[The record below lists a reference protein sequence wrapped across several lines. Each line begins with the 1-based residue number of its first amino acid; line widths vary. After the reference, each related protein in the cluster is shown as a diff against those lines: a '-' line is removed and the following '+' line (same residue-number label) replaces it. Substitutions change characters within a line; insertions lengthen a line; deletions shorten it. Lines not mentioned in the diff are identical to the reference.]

1 MGNIIKKNKDILPL
15 IMVFLVFVPLYSFGV
30 EIPPPTDHETL
41 ADLINDIIAFIR
53 TVALVIAP
61 IIFIFAGLKY
71 YFAGGSP
78 EKAKE
83 ATNLIKWAL
92 IGLAI
97 VLVADG
103 IASVIADIMGV
114 EGGD

>member
-1 MGNIIKKNKDILPL
+1 MIKKNKEILPL
-15 IMVFLVFVPLYSFGV
+15 LILFLIATPLHVLGV
-30 EIPPPTDHETL
+30 EIPPPTHHETL
-41 ADLINDIIAFIR
+41 AELINDIITFIR
-53 TVALVIAP
+53 NVALVIAP

-71 YFAGGSP
+71 YLAGGSP

-97 VLVADG
+97 ILVAEG
-103 IASVIADIMGV
+103 ITAVIADIMGV
-114 EGGD
+114 EVED